1 MGNEGKP
8 KGQTDNVYFCGMIA
22 ILDYDMGN
30 IGSVANMLKKIG
42 KKSVITRDPQII
54 ADAERLIL
62 PGVGAFDS
70 GMQQLGSLG
79 LTEIIRRK
87 VLEEKAPLL
96 GICLGA
102 QLLLN
107 RSEEGNLPGLG
118 FVQGDVVKF
127 SFPSDD
133 KTHRIPFMGWA
144 MVHPYKVHK
153 LVESLPEEPRYYFVH
168 SYHFQMRDASD
179 TLLETDYGYR
189 YAAAFAHGNVA
200 GVQFHP
206 EKSHKFG
213 MALLRNFSDWN
224 GQ

>member
-1 MGNEGKP
+1 
-8 KGQTDNVYFCGMIA
+8 MIA

-30 IGSVANMLKKIG
+30 IGSVSNMLKKIG
-42 KKSVITRDPQII
+42 KRSVITRDPQVIS
-54 ADAERLIL
+54 DAERLIL

-70 GMQQLGSLG
+70 GVQQLGSLN
-79 LTEIIRRK
+79 LTEVIRRK
-87 VLEEKAPLL
+87 VLEEKAPIL

-107 RSEEGNLPGLG
+107 QSEEGKLPGLG
-118 FVQGDVVKF
+118 FVQGEVVKF
-127 SFPSDD
+127 SFPASE
-133 KTHRIPFMGWA
+133 KSLRIPFMGWA
-144 MVHPYKVHK
+144 NVQLHK
-153 LVESLPEEPRYYFVH
+153 LHKLTESLPEEPRYYFVH
-168 SYHFQMRDASD
+168 SYHFKMHNTND

-189 YAAAFAHGNVA
+189 YASAFAHENVA

>member
-1 MGNEGKP
+1 
-8 KGQTDNVYFCGMIA
+8 MIA
-22 ILDYDMGN
+22 IIDYDMGN

-42 KKSVITRDPQII
+42 HKAVITKDPKII

-70 GMQQLGSLG
+70 GMQQLHGMG
-79 LTEIIRRK
+79 LTNAIEQK
-87 VLEEKAPLL
+87 VRQDQVPIL

-107 RSEEGNLPGLG
+107 SSEEGKLPGLG
-118 FVQGDVVKF
+118 FIGGEVIRFQFD
-127 SFPSDD
+127 PND
-133 KTHRIPFMGWA
+133 KTLRIPFMGWGF
-144 MVHPYKVHK
+144 VHNTKQHP
-153 LVESLPEEPRYYFVH
+153 LVDSLPEEPRYYFVH
-168 SYHFQMRDASD
+168 SYHFKMQHVEDE
-179 TLLETDYGYR
+179 LLESNYGYR
-189 YAAAFAHGNVA
+189 YASAFVRNNVA

-213 MALLRNFSDWN
+213 MALLRNFVNWN